1 MLFMILTIQALA
13 LQGQAT
19 EVLDRASL
27 AFLYDVDRAEDA
39 LLLADSAY
47 AAGDFP
53 GAALRYI
60 EALRMDPG
68 DAGGI
73 YNLACCYGLMG
84 EPELAATVLRRAWIS
99 GFDDIAHIRQD
110 PDFGLVREHPV
121 FSALLDSLTSVAGD
135 REAALGRD
143 MVFTAE
149 AGFHC
154 RVRTPEGWDGIEPLP
169 LVLGIHGLGDSP
181 DAFIGLWEIVG
192 RYDCIFAVPQAPTAF
207 PVGDRIGYTWFDG
220 EWGDGSWSRSATLSR
235 DYILS
240 LLDALET
247 EYPVSAVYLFG
258 FSQGGAMT
266 YLAGLHAP
274 ERFAA
279 VAPFSGWMERSVIT
293 EEELAAATALP
304 VRITH
309 GDADAM
315 VETAAALGAD
325 SVLSALGYD
334 VRLRLFEGGHRFD
347 RDALAAFLGEFLG
360 GE

>member
-169 LVLGIHGLGDSP
+169 LD
-181 DAFIGLWEIVG
+181 
-192 RYDCIFAVPQAPTAF
+192 
-207 PVGDRIGYTWFDG
+207 
-220 EWGDGSWSRSATLSR
+220 
-235 DYILS
+235 
-240 LLDALET
+240 
-247 EYPVSAVYLFG
+247 
-258 FSQGGAMT
+258 
-266 YLAGLHAP
+266 
-274 ERFAA
+274 
-279 VAPFSGWMERSVIT
+279 
-293 EEELAAATALP
+293 
-304 VRITH
+304 
-309 GDADAM
+309 
-315 VETAAALGAD
+315 
-325 SVLSALGYD
+325 
-334 VRLRLFEGGHRFD
+334 
-347 RDALAAFLGEFLG
+347 
-360 GE
+360 